1 MSLNDKID
9 AVITWVDGNDPVH
22 QAKRAQFLTN
32 KRENARKDV
41 AGETRFNQ
49 VGEIYCCIA
58 SILRFAP
65 WINKIYIVTDNQDPH
80 VEDYI
85 KIHFPDN
92 KIPVEVVDHKVVFEG
107 YEKHLP
113 TFNSLAI
120 TSVLWRIPGI
130 NERFILFNDDVMLQ
144 RPVTPEDFYRD
155 NKIVLYGR
163 RWISVHE
170 TRVTLVLQTLMRR
183 LVGKKALLSF
193 KKFMYNAARV
203 TQSPRFVRLDHTPHA
218 FFKSVFSDFYAAN
231 PQCLESNVSHR
242 FRNKEQY
249 SAAELH
255 HLLAVKQGRADVALR
270 KKCGVTLSPYMYDIE
285 GLKRELQKIADD
297 AQCLYFCVNSLDQSS
312 PEHIDIV
319 NAWMR
324 NVLSLKAEA

>member
-1 MSLNDKID
+1 MNPNDKID

-163 RWISVHE
+163 RWISVNE
-170 TRVTLVLQTLMRR
+170 TRITLVLQTLMRR
-183 LVGKKALLSF
+183 LVGKRALLSF
-193 KKFMYNAARV
+193 KKFM
-203 TQSPRFVRLDHTPHA
+203 
-218 FFKSVFSDFYAAN
+218 
-231 PQCLESNVSHR
+231 
-242 FRNKEQY
+242 
-249 SAAELH
+249 
-255 HLLAVKQGRADVALR
+255 
-270 KKCGVTLSPYMYDIE
+270 
-285 GLKRELQKIADD
+285 
-297 AQCLYFCVNSLDQSS
+297 
-312 PEHIDIV
+312 
-319 NAWMR
+319 
-324 NVLSLKAEA
+324 

>member
-1 MSLNDKID
+1 
-9 AVITWVDGNDPVH
+9 V
-22 QAKRAQFLTN
+22 
-32 KRENARKDV
+32 
-41 AGETRFNQ
+41 
-49 VGEIYCCIA
+49 EI
-58 SILRFAP
+58 
-65 WINKIYIVTDNQDPH
+65 
-80 VEDYI
+80 
-85 KIHFPDN
+85 
-92 KIPVEVVDHKVVFEG
+92 VDHKVVFEG
-107 YEKHLP
+107 YEKYLP

-120 TSVLWRIPGI
+120 TSVLWRIPGLS
-130 NERFILFNDDVMLQ
+130 ERFILFNDDVMLQ
-144 RPVTPEDFYRD
+144 RAVSPEDFYLND
-155 NKIVLYGR
+155 KIVLYGR

-170 TRVTLVLQTLMRR
+170 TRITLVLQTLMRR

-203 TQSPRFVRLDHTPHA
+203 TQSARFVRLDHTPHA
-218 FFKSVFSDFYAAN
+218 FFKSVFSEFYAAN
-231 PQCLESNVSHR
+231 PQCLEDNVRHR